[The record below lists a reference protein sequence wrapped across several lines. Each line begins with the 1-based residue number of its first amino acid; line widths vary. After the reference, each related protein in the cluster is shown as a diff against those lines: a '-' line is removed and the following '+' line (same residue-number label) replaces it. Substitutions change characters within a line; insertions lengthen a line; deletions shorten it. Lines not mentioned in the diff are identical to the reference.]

1 MADSIDVKIIALP
14 DSTAIGTPDG
24 KLVSKEIGPAGGK
37 IISDDQRVELIFPE
51 GALTA
56 KKNISIQPIVNLIP
70 NGNGKAYQFE
80 PSGIRFIKPVE
91 IIFHYT
97 QEEEKIC
104 PVLLKFMAIQGAN
117 EKWEYMD
124 YDEWDS
130 SARTLTGSLSHF
142 SVFGDGNAIEWVKE
156 SLDLKVG
163 KKFLFYLKEVTP
175 PEKKTGPSTKTKT
188 TFLLFH
194 CLT

>member
-1 MADSIDVKIIALP
+1 MKRIQIFSLLFFSVSAYAQTDSIERVDSTTLMADSIDVKIIALP

-117 EKWEYMD
+117 EKWE
-124 YDEWDS
+124 
-130 SARTLTGSLSHF
+130 
-142 SVFGDGNAIEWVKE
+142 
-156 SLDLKVG
+156 
-163 KKFLFYLKEVTP
+163 
-175 PEKKTGPSTKTKT
+175 
-188 TFLLFH
+188 
-194 CLT
+194 